1 MRDHSENI
9 FYIKLLMDAEK
20 TDDPNLISQKLK
32 EFFNVILLPRQIISL
47 VNLENKPRKSK
58 YSLSMKQIF

>member
-1 MRDHSENI
+1 
-9 FYIKLLMDAEK
+9 MDAEK

-32 EFFNVILLPRQIISL
+32 EFFNVILLPRQIVSL
-47 VNLENKPRKSK
+47 VNLENKPKENK